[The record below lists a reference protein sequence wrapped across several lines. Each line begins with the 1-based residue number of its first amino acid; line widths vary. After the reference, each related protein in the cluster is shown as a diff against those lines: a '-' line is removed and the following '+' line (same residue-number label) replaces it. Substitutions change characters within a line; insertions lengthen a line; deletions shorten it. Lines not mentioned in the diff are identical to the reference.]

1 VRIIICDSIG
11 IIVKWGNI
19 SVDWGSWGC
28 IGWGMV
34 GKGDTSDKGKDSK
47 LEFRVKVTDVKN
59 KGLL

>member
-1 VRIIICDSIG
+1 MRIVIGNSISIG
-11 IIVKWGNI
+11 ILWGHI
-19 SVDWGSWGC
+19 SIDWGCWGS

-47 LEFRVKVTDVKN
+47 LEFRVQVTDVKN